1 MKMKRVFFSLLLLV
15 PLVLQAQ
22 TTLPAADTGQTRD
35 SVILQRTLYF
45 NYNVARW
52 ITPSEYYKMEV
63 FLKSVEK
70 YPETKIRIV
79 GWSDKNGSDELN
91 LEFSRIRAQSMKR
104 YLVSQGIAAERITI
118 KGEGADKQA
127 TSDAKAR
134 RVDMTQVIE
143 LIITDA
149 PVSTPTVVEQLQE
162 QPKQVEVVQQQP
174 EPIKEQEPQPTVTP
188 EVVKEEITS
197 VRKPLFALKTNLLYD
212 AAMIPN
218 LEIEIPIG
226 KRWSINAE
234 YQIAWWDKSDNSFC
248 WRINAGGVEARYWFG
263 DRNKHKQ
270 LNGWFAGV
278 FVNGGTYDFQV
289 KKDNG
294 YQGDFIVPGISG
306 GYATPIARNLNLE
319 FSLGVGY
326 MISNYHHYDVIS
338 RELVDYGQ
346 TKQYR
351 SIFPAKAKISLV
363 WMINRNVKKGGK

>member
-1 MKMKRVFFSLLLLV
+1 MKRVFFILLLLV
-15 PLVLQAQ
+15 PSALQAQ
-22 TTLPAADTGQTRD
+22 TQTTLLTADTGQTRD

-45 NYNVARW
+45 NYNISRW
-52 ITPSEYYKMEV
+52 ITPSEYYKMAV
-63 FLKSVEK
+63 FIKSAEK
-70 YPETKIRIV
+70 YPQTKIRIV
-79 GWSDKNGSDELN
+79 GWADKNGNDELN

-104 YLVSQGIAAERITI
+104 YLVGQGIAAERITV
-118 KGEGADKQA
+118 KGEDTDRQA
-127 TSDAKAR
+127 ASDAKAR

-143 LIITDA
+143 LIIADA
-149 PVSTPTVVEQLQE
+149 PVSSPAVVEQPQE
-162 QPKQVEVVQQQP
+162 QPKQIEVVQQQP
-174 EPIKEQEPQPTVTP
+174 EPVKEQQPIVAP
-188 EVVKEEITS
+188 EVIKEEITS

-212 AAMIPN
+212 AAITPN
-218 LEIEIPIG
+218 LEVEIPLG

-326 MISNYHHYDVIS
+326 MMSNYHHYDVIS

-363 WMINRNVKKGGK
+363 WIINRN